1 MPTLPGAFGI
11 LISENRGTQNPNR
24 KGDNDM
30 KKKSKKSNKGS
41 HYNGR
46 NVFGERCIAK
56 FVTLEKATAV
66 EQYLEI
72 LADIDNHPGDI
83 IEYTFTLSKDFSHS
97 EAEALYKWID
107 KVSAFHAMAQKKNF
121 TRMDIRCAGP
131 IPSFV

>member
-1 MPTLPGAFGI
+1 
-11 LISENRGTQNPNR
+11 
-24 KGDNDM
+24 M

-56 FVTLEKATAV
+56 CVTLEKDTAV

-72 LADIDNHPGDI
+72 LADMDKHHGEN
-83 IEYTFTLSKDFSHS
+83 IEYTILISKDFSHS